1 MEFVINDLAIH
12 CQSETT
18 YEAIAHIRK
27 LIVLIKELKKSKILN
42 TIYFDKK
49 FAGIQLAPNY
59 YIEQMLNDS
68 RLTKDERL
76 FIKTILV
83 KVSKVS
89 PNPKQVFE
97 IENKSSS
104 LLAYS
109 YLNNLFVISIA
120 ANPLFGNTFLRGSLN
135 NGLQVFDVCL
145 FNLSDV
151 EDIEVHKHRLDIRIY
166 ENNPKHKLN
175 YGWGSPM
182 DLNDDIAQKI
192 LDKAIPVPNN
202 INHLISHYNNNYY
215 SFRKHHEN
223 CFHGYIDNSLS
234 ENLKKLL
241 DNL

>member
-89 PNPKQVFE
+89 PNPK
-97 IENKSSS
+97 
-104 LLAYS
+104 
-109 YLNNLFVISIA
+109 
-120 ANPLFGNTFLRGSLN
+120 
-135 NGLQVFDVCL
+135 
-145 FNLSDV
+145 
-151 EDIEVHKHRLDIRIY
+151 
-166 ENNPKHKLN
+166 
-175 YGWGSPM
+175 
-182 DLNDDIAQKI
+182 
-192 LDKAIPVPNN
+192 
-202 INHLISHYNNNYY
+202 
-215 SFRKHHEN
+215 
-223 CFHGYIDNSLS
+223 
-234 ENLKKLL
+234 
-241 DNL
+241 